1 MAFEKRV
8 VDFKEVMF
16 KDDKLFTGIY
26 YEYHENGLNVLTEM
40 A

>member
-16 KDDKLFTGIY
+16 KDDELFTGMAWST
-26 YEYHENGLNVLTEM
+26 EQNGCLMNMEWL
-40 A
+40 

>member
-16 KDDKLFTGIY
+16 KDDELFTGIY
-26 YEYHENGLNVLTEM
+26 YEYQ
-40 A
+40 